1 MDDAS
6 FLVSEAKKNLSAIS
20 FNVVAPNNDIEG
32 VFNFNFKEVDKLSIS
47 KCNLFDFLG
56 LTLTTTATFVVHCVY
71 WCGV

>member
-6 FLVSEAKKNLSAIS
+6 FLISEAKKNLSAIS

-32 VFNFNFKEVDKLSIS
+32 VFNFNFQEVNKLLIS

-56 LTLTTTATFVVHCVY
+56 LTLTTTATFVVRCVY
-71 WCGV
+71 